1 MSSAMYA
8 AASLYN
14 DPRYFSRSEVRI
26 RANKIRR
33 QRIFRKQV
41 IMLASVVAL
50 VIFTVLFFGNTL
62 KLDAQSDTFTPEF
75 KYYTTVTV
83 HSGDTLW
90 SIASENFNSDHY
102 DSVGAYVGE
111 ICTINQIADQ
121 QTINAGESII
131 LPYYS
136 NEYKK

>member
-33 QRIFRKQV
+33 QRIFRRQ
-41 IMLASVVAL
+41 IAL
-50 VIFTVLFFGNTL
+50 LLSIIAIVLFSIIFFSNTIST
-62 KLDAQSDTFTPEF
+62 DAQSDEFTPEF

-83 HSGDTLW
+83 HTGDSLW
-90 SIASENFNSDHY
+90 SIASENFSEEHY
-102 DSVGAYVGE
+102 DDLNSYIGE
-111 ICTINQIADQ
+111 ICKINKLSVDSV
-121 QTINAGESII
+121 INAGECIVV
-131 LPYYS
+131 PYYS
-136 NEYKK
+136 TQYK